1 MYFCDTLVPE
11 QSMNLFNLFKIAY
24 LALMRNKTRALLTM
38 LGIVI
43 GIASVIAMVSLGQ
56 SSSLSINN
64 QISEMGTNMIM
75 VTRARNMG
83 SGANLGGANVQTL
96 TVNDVNAIRKKA
108 QFVQY
113 VSPAVSSNGQ
123 LIYGNNNYPSNVQ
136 GGDVPYFDIRKL
148 ELARGSIFSQADV
161 RSFAK
166 VCVVGQ
172 TIVDNLFPNGE
183 DPIGKTIRFNSI
195 LLRIIGVL
203 EAKGQNSAG
212 QDQDDIV
219 VAPYTTIQ
227 KRVLGVTYLNMIYA
241 SAIDENSIDA
251 ASAEITEIIRQSH
264 RLQAGDLD
272 DFQVRSQQQM
282 LDMMDSI
289 TGFLT
294 ILLVAIASISLLV
307 GGIGIMNIMYVTVTE
322 RTKEIGLRMAIGAQN
337 KDIMLQFLTE
347 SSILSLVG
355 GVFGILLGLLLSY
368 IISHS
373 LNWPFVVSTSAIAGS
388 FVVCV
393 VTGVFFGWYPAKK
406 AAGLDPIVAL
416 RYE

>member
-1 MYFCDTLVPE
+1 
-11 QSMNLFNLFKIAY
+11 MNLFNLFKIAY
-24 LALMRNKTRALLTM
+24 FALMRNKTRALLTM

-56 SSSLSINN
+56 SSSQSINN

-75 VTRARNMG
+75 ITRARAFG
-83 SGANLGGANVQTL
+83 SGVNLGGSNVQTL
-96 TVNDVNAIRKKA
+96 TVNDVAAIRKNV
-108 QFVQY
+108 QFVRY
-113 VSPAVSSNGQ
+113 VSPSVSANGQ
-123 LIYGNNNYPSNVQ
+123 LIYGNNNYPGNVQ
-136 GGDVPYFDIRKL
+136 GGDVDYFAIRKL
-148 ELARGSIFSQADV
+148 ELARGSIFTEANV

-166 VCVVGQ
+166 VCVIGQ

-183 DPIGKTIRFNSI
+183 DPLGKTIRFNSI
-195 LLRIIGVL
+195 LLKIIGVL

-219 VAPYTTIQ
+219 IAPYTTIQ
-227 KRVLGVTYLNMIYA
+227 KRILGVTYLSMIYA
-241 SAIDENSIDA
+241 SAMDENSIDA
-251 ASAEITEIIRQSH
+251 ASDEITQILRKEH
-264 RLQAGDLD
+264 RLKTGDPD

-289 TGFLT
+289 SGFLT

-337 KDIMLQFLTE
+337 RDIMLQFLTE

-368 IISHS
+368 IISNS
-373 LNWPFVVSTSAIAGS
+373 LNWPFVVSTTAIFGS

-406 AAGLDPIVAL
+406 AASLDPITAL